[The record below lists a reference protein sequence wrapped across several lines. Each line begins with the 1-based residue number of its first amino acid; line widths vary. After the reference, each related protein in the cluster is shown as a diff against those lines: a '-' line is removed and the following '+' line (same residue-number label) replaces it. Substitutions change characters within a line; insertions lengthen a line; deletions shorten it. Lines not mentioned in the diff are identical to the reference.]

1 MSKSIIQR
9 LKYIEK
15 KQISELDKNQIDP
28 IVYLNILW
36 DKVNDIEYG
45 FLEYD
50 YFRNGALKSKAW
62 QLGSYMNLQFIP
74 KGEKKILIYNSLVNF
89 NIIQRVNVVKSET
102 QELIDKT
109 EKANV
114 KLPDIAKN
122 NWGLR

>member
-1 MSKSIIQR
+1 MLKSIIKK
-9 LKYIEK
+9 LKYMEK
-15 KQISELDKNQIDP
+15 KQISELDKDQIEP
-28 IVYLNILW
+28 IVYLNIFW
-36 DKVNDIEYG
+36 DKANDIEYG

-102 QELIDKT
+102 QELIEKT
-109 EKANV
+109 KKANV

>member
-1 MSKSIIQR
+1 MSKSIIKR

-28 IVYLNILW
+28 IVYLNIFW

-102 QELIDKT
+102 QELIEKT